1 MTVRE
6 IEELLEETRKLPRAA
21 DKVAQH
27 MAIGVLEIARQL
39 AVYNEREGGA
49 KKTAKAGKK

>member
-1 MTVRE
+1 MNVRE
-6 IEELLEETRKLPRAA
+6 IEELLDETRKLPRAA

-39 AVYNEREGGA
+39 AVLNERENGG
-49 KKTAKAGKK
+49 GKKSPKKK